1 MYTKLLFGSAEK
13 RAGNSFSEDLGGGW
27 DLMPTQNPVLNA
39 LFPGSACGVG
49 HTEKRGGLVLVGKN

>member
-39 LFPGSACGVG
+39 LYPGSACGVV
-49 HTEKRGGLVLVGKN
+49 TLKREGDWF